1 MHWIFIYSVH
11 FYKKKNET
19 LSKHVNTALNGQL
32 VCTPMKLLNG
42 KLLMQIMYEKK
53 ILSQLAWIGRA
64 HMKNI
69 DSFIFYGGTLAI
81 ILSLCH

>member
-11 FYKKKNET
+11 FYKKKKYET

-32 VCTPMKLLNG
+32 VGTPMKLLNG

-53 ILSQLAWIGRA
+53 
-64 HMKNI
+64 
-69 DSFIFYGGTLAI
+69 Y
-81 ILSLCH
+81 